1 MQERKLAKWSEMVE
15 KGLKPVFVMMKPQ
28 EHWHLMRTLA
38 SNVESGPFNLKEIGD
53 NFSVDIEKPLKPVMD
68 QWIKAGLLKSRETS
82 ISDCCRPVLVCDHGS
97 ARYGSADHDHCKRRF
112 FQSGS
117 DYAKRIFTQPSRSV
131 VKNYQQARRITEGKR
146 LGI

>member
-38 SNVESGPFNLKEIGD
+38 SSVESGPFNLKEIGD

-68 QWIKAGLLKSRETS
+68 QWIKAGLLEKSRRS
-82 ISDCCRPVLVCDHGS
+82 LFSDRGRPVLVRDHGS
-97 ARYGSADHDHCKRRF
+97 ARHGSADHGHCKRRF

-117 DYAKRIFTQPSRSV
+117 DYAKLYSP
-131 VKNYQQARRITEGKR
+131 NQAEAWLKTINKR
-146 LGI
+146 EE